1 MYTCVCDAFFN
12 KLKFIAKNFLK
23 KLKFSL
29 LKIKEEAMP
38 RYKCREMQIEVVKQ
52 NAKHD
57 M

>member
-12 KLKFIAKNFLK
+12 KLKFIAKNFKK